1 MELYWYF
8 NRFAVKKVNLNIY
21 MNLPFQ
27 AVAWNGQDQNDQY
40 TLRIFGRTEDGKS
53 ISLGTNYNPFCYI
66 KTDAPREVVKN
77 LFWRGL
83 VSCNEQHSKD
93 LWGFQNGELS
103 RFLKMEFK
111 THKAIRNCAWCIEN
125 NKFPELKN
133 AKVYESNIDPI
144 LKFMHVSGV
153 SSTGWIDSGTCEPD
167 TESTCDVNLWSPNWR
182 NIKPVSRDDVAP
194 LRIMSFDIECYSS
207 TGAFPDPKI
216 SDDCVFQI
224 AMTTKEFGKEGYL
237 DRKCMCLKETEGY
250 EWFATEKELLQAFQ
264 KYLIKIDPDIIT
276 GWNIFGFDL
285 EYLFVRATIQ
295 CGLSPVWGRVKNNE
309 VELVEKNLSSSALGN
324 NLLKMVPM
332 TGRYVFD
339 LFQDVKREHKLE
351 SYSLNNVSKH
361 FLKDQKLDMPP
372 KEMFARF
379 AEGDPKKLGEV
390 AEYCIK
396 DTELPHNLMQKL
408 CQIQNQ
414 VEMAKACW
422 VPLSFL
428 SERGQQIKVFS
439 QMAKKARELNFVI
452 PTFKYGSGGSSD
464 DGYEGATV
472 LEAQTGAY
480 YSPITALD
488 FASLY
493 PSIMCAENLCY
504 STLVMDPKYDNL
516 PGVTYEQFGS
526 HRFAQ
531 GVSSL
536 LPVILSDLKAFRKKA
551 KKLMA
556 AAEGTPMEAVYNG
569 QQLAYKI
576 SMNSIYGFTGA
587 SKGMLPC
594 IAIASTVT
602 MRGRQ
607 MIEQTKNFVEE
618 NFQGAKVR
626 YGDSVMPGTPV
637 LIRKDLTT
645 STRTIESLGDVWN
658 EYPGFIKEGT
668 NKEQCELDGIE
679 AWTHLGW
686 KPIKR
691 VIRHNCQKK
700 IYRILTHTGCV
711 DVTEDH
717 SLLDPNVQLL
727 KPKEV
732 TIGQQLYHSFPE
744 GFCVSSEKCSY
755 EEGFILG
762 MFVGDGSCG
771 LYDCPSGRK
780 ASWAINNQD
789 IELLEKCKTYCE
801 IIHPSYEF
809 VIMDTLKSSGV
820 YKLSPRGGSVVDLVR
835 KYREMCYDIQ
845 AKKVPPKA
853 FSAPG
858 AFLDGL
864 WSSDGCR
871 KDHENIGCHRIDTKN
886 QVTAQWYVLLL
897 RSMGYK
903 VSLNTRSDKLNIFRV
918 TWTQCSHRKD
928 PFAVKKIDLLHE
940 SWDGYVYDLETEA
953 GTFQAG
959 IGQLIVKNTDSV
971 MVEFDVQ
978 GRKGQEA
985 IDYSWQLGEQASE
998 QCSKLFKAP
1007 NDLELEKVYCP
1018 YFLYS
1023 KKRYAAK
1030 MYEGASDKEGRPIL
1044 KEDGTRLV
1052 KFKKIDVKGLQVV
1065 RRDSCPFVRET
1076 LKKLLGMVLE
1086 SSDPRPV
1093 IEAAREAARSLMNG
1107 QVPMEKLLMSKQ
1119 LAAAYKVP
1127 TPHVAVRDKMKRR
1140 APGSEPQQGDR
1151 VSFVIVKG
1159 PGKMFEKAED
1169 PIWVKDNNVPI
1180 DYDYYFTNQFKK
1192 PVQDLLEPLV
1202 SADQIFDKKFMVK
1215 TVSTSE
1221 LEARRAFLNRFGL
1234 KVSSTEA

>member
-1 MELYWYF
+1 M
-8 NRFAVKKVNLNIY
+8 V
-21 MNLPFQ
+21 PFQ
-27 AVAWNGQDQNDQY
+27 AVAWSGQDQDDQY
-40 TLRIFGRTEDGKS
+40 TLRIFGRSEDGKS
-53 ISLGTNYNPFCYI
+53 VSLGTKFNPYCYI
-66 KTDAPREVVKN
+66 RTDASRDTVKS

-83 VSCNEQHSKD
+83 VSCQVQNAKD

-125 NKFPELKN
+125 NKFPEL
-133 AKVYESNIDPI
+133 AGARVYESNIDPV
-144 LKFMHVSGV
+144 LRFMHVSGIT
-153 SSTGWIDSGTCEPD
+153 STGWVDPGICEPD
-167 TESTCDVNLWSPNWR
+167 SETLCEINLWAPDWR
-182 NIKPVSRDDVAP
+182 HIKPIQRDDLAP

-207 TGAFPDPKI
+207 TGAFPDPQNPR
-216 SDDCVFQI
+216 DVVFQI

-237 DRKCMCLKETEGY
+237 DRKCLCLKETTGFD
-250 EWFATEKELLQAFQ
+250 WFATEKELLQAFQ
-264 KYLIKIDPDIIT
+264 KHLAKIDPDIIT

-285 EYLFVRATIQ
+285 EYLFVRATIH
-295 CGLSPVWGRVKNNE
+295 CGLSPVWGRVRGE
-309 VELVEKNLSSSALGN
+309 TVELVEKNLSSSALGN
-324 NLLKMVPM
+324 NMLKMVPM
-332 TGRYVFD
+332 KGRYVFD

-379 AEGDPKKLGEV
+379 AEGNPDKLGEV
-390 AEYCIK
+390 ADYCIK
-396 DTELPHNLMQKL
+396 DTELPHALMEKL

-422 VPLSFL
+422 VPLAYL

-452 PTFKYGSGGSSD
+452 PTFKYGSGGPGA

-480 YSPITALD
+480 YNPITALD

-516 PGVTYEQFGS
+516 PGVTYEQFGP

-531 GVSSL
+531 APAPSL
-536 LPVILSDLKAFRKKA
+536 LPVILMDLKAFRKKA

-594 IAIASTVT
+594 VAIASTVT

-607 MIEQTKNFVEE
+607 MIEETKNYVEE

-626 YGDSVMPGTPV
+626 YGD
-637 LIRKDLTT
+637 
-645 STRTIESLGDVWN
+645 
-658 EYPGFIKEGT
+658 
-668 NKEQCELDGIE
+668 
-679 AWTHLGW
+679 
-686 KPIKR
+686 
-691 VIRHNCQKK
+691 
-700 IYRILTHTGCV
+700 
-711 DVTEDH
+711 
-717 SLLDPNVQLL
+717 
-727 KPKEV
+727 
-732 TIGQQLYHSFPE
+732 
-744 GFCVSSEKCSY
+744 
-755 EEGFILG
+755 
-762 MFVGDGSCG
+762 
-771 LYDCPSGRK
+771 
-780 ASWAINNQD
+780 
-789 IELLEKCKTYCE
+789 
-801 IIHPSYEF
+801 
-809 VIMDTLKSSGV
+809 
-820 YKLSPRGGSVVDLVR
+820 
-835 KYREMCYDIQ
+835 
-845 AKKVPPKA
+845 
-853 FSAPG
+853 
-858 AFLDGL
+858 
-864 WSSDGCR
+864 
-871 KDHENIGCHRIDTKN
+871 
-886 QVTAQWYVLLL
+886 
-897 RSMGYK
+897 
-903 VSLNTRSDKLNIFRV
+903 
-918 TWTQCSHRKD
+918 
-928 PFAVKKIDLLHE
+928 
-940 SWDGYVYDLETEA
+940 
-953 GTFQAG
+953 
-959 IGQLIVKNTDSV
+959 TDSV

-985 IDYSWQLGEQASE
+985 IDYSWQLGEQAAE
-998 QCSKLFKAP
+998 QCTKLFKAP

-1030 MYEGASDKEGRPIL
+1030 MYEKNKLGVIA
-1044 KEDGTRLV
+1044 
-1052 KFKKIDVKGLQVV
+1052 FKKIDVKGLQVV

-1093 IEAAREAARSLMNG
+1093 IEAAREAARDLMNG
-1107 QVPMEKLLMSKQ
+1107 KVPMEKLLMSKQ
-1119 LAAAYKVP
+1119 LAADYKVKMA
-1127 TPHVAVRDKMKRR
+1127 HVEVRDKIRAR

-1151 VSFVIVKG
+1151 VPFVIVKG
-1159 PGKMFEKAED
+1159 SGKMYEKAED
-1169 PIWVKDNNVPI
+1169 PAWVREKGIPI
-1180 DYDYYFTNQFKK
+1180 DYDYYFSNQFKK

-1215 TVSTSE
+1215 ATSTSE
-1221 LEARRAFLNRFGL
+1221 MEARKAFLTRFGL
-1234 KVSSTEA
+1234 KVSTV